1 ISGGTENIRYRISGT
16 WFNNDG
22 MLKIGP
28 DRNEKYTGRVNLD
41 TRLNK
46 YLNVSTNLSYSKNFI
61 EKPAGGGR
69 LEGTYGFLSNLFTYP
84 GVTPLYDPNG
94 HWAWGSRLGSGGA
107 LDGRNKIADVSSDAG
122 INTRDQ
128 NNIRM
133 NTSLEIGN
141 FVEGLRFRLVGV
153 IDANFNNT
161 FDHNRPIPEHGVD
174 ETRLGNAIYS
184 RNSVAKSNSKSAFKE
199 FQFLT
204 DYSKSFTNHAIHLLG
219 GYSFQDY
226 RLESFSVSAND
237 LVNHNLPS
245 LTWAS
250 NTGIALGDRVAT
262 NAFQSVFGGLN
273 YVFRDRYLL
282 EGNMRYDG
290 SSQLSPNNRYKWF
303 PSASAGWRI
312 SEEPWF
318 NIGL

>member
-1 ISGGTENIRYRISGT
+1 AVANAGGSPALSETELEHLQDPNFQYDINPANPNQYRFWGDYDYVDLTTKRFTTQQSHNIGISGGTENIRYRISGT

-161 FDHNRPIPEHGVD
+161 FDHNRPIPEYGVD

-226 RLESFSVSAND
+226 RLESFSVS
-237 LVNHNLPS
+237 
-245 LTWAS
+245 
-250 NTGIALGDRVAT
+250 
-262 NAFQSVFGGLN
+262 
-273 YVFRDRYLL
+273 
-282 EGNMRYDG
+282 
-290 SSQLSPNNRYKWF
+290 
-303 PSASAGWRI
+303 
-312 SEEPWF
+312 
-318 NIGL
+318 